1 VSPSRR
7 IRFLILTNILTLGVV
22 TAVAIDLAGS
32 PADSQK
38 LIVTGT
44 GIAMIAVS
52 VLLTAV
58 MATPLTREVREIQER
73 FEKYYDVGL
82 VGIAD
87 TSLETGW
94 LRFNDRLCG
103 MLGYSREELKA
114 TNWVELTHPDDL
126 DDELKEFRRALGG
139 ESDGYSR
146 EKRFIRKDGS
156 VFYAIAALRCVRGSE
171 GKVDYFITF
180 LFDISPR
187 IEAEEALRK
196 SQKELARAQEL
207 SHLGSWNWEII
218 TNRISW
224 SDETYRIFSMRPQ
237 EFEATYEAVLQSVHP
252 EDRQIERNAMS
263 RALLN
268 PDEKYS
274 VEYRVVR
281 PDKTVRFVHLLG
293 EIIRDESGEPLKM
306 EGFVQDI
313 TDYKRIESQ
322 LRDLNAELEQRVS
335 ERTFDLRKANTALR
349 SEIAERIEVEGMLRT
364 LIDSSPDHIL
374 TVDRDGVVQ
383 FHNSHP
389 TDQFPNVSNG
399 SKLGEVMTASVYNQ
413 CRKRLG
419 RVFDTNKAT
428 SLQVVWGND
437 SWWEV
442 RMAPIHRENRTHSVM
457 MVFTDITEKRTLQVQ
472 AIRNAR
478 LASLGVLAA
487 SVAHEINNPNNA
499 IGFSCSSLGN
509 FWAETVPILRHYRQD
524 QGDFELGGMPL
535 DEALETVP
543 RLISGVGQN
552 VNRVKTIVKNL
563 KHMGRQDEGRLEEEL
578 DIFDLL
584 RSAASILNAQIRKH
598 TDRFEMNCGSEPI
611 FVRGN
616 AQQLEQVFINLIQN
630 GLQALP
636 DRDKKLTIDTRI
648 DPAVDQ
654 VFVTIS
660 DQGEGIPQELLDRI
674 TTPFF
679 TTKGKTGGM
688 GLGLSI
694 TDTIVKNLNG
704 QLTFESRP
712 NVGTTATVQL
722 PIRRKP
728 DNGFDS

>member
-1 VSPSRR
+1 MSPGRR
-7 IRFLILTNILTLGVV
+7 IQSLVLINILTLGTVIAAAIALTGAPTDSQRLILSGTGV
-22 TAVAIDLAGS
+22 AAVAVSILLTIALAG
-32 PADSQK
+32 
-38 LIVTGT
+38 
-44 GIAMIAVS
+44 
-52 VLLTAV
+52 
-58 MATPLTREVREIQER
+58 PLSREVREIQER

-94 LRFNDRLCG
+94 LRFNDRLCN

-114 TNWVELTHPDDL
+114 TNWVELTHPSDL
-126 DDELKEFRRALGG
+126 NAELREFRRALNG

-156 VFYAIAALRCVRGSE
+156 VFHAITALRCVRGGD

-180 LFDISPR
+180 LFDINPR
-187 IEAEEALRK
+187 IEAEDALRK

-207 SHLGSWNWEII
+207 SHLGSWNWEIRA
-218 TNRISW
+218 NRISW
-224 SDETYRIFSMRPQ
+224 SDETYRIFSMKPQ
-237 EFEATYEAVLQSVHP
+237 EFEATYEAVLRSVHP
-252 EDRQIERNAMS
+252 EDRPIERNAMG

-268 PDEKYS
+268 PKQKYS

-281 PDKTVRFVHLLG
+281 PDKSVRFVHLLG
-293 EIIRDESGEPLKM
+293 EIIRDDSGEPLKM
-306 EGFVQDI
+306 EGFIQDI

-322 LRDLNAELEQRVS
+322 LRDLNTELEQRVN
-335 ERTFDLRKANTALR
+335 ERTLDLMKANTALR
-349 SEIAERIEVEGMLRT
+349 SEITERIEVEGMLRT

-374 TVDRDGVVQ
+374 TVDRGGVVQ

-389 TDQFPNVSNG
+389 TDQFPDVSDG
-399 SKLGEVMTASVYNQ
+399 SKLQEIMTASVYNQ
-413 CRKRLG
+413 FGKRLG

-428 SLQVVWGND
+428 SLQVVWDND

-442 RMAPIHRENRTHSVM
+442 RMAPIHRENGTHAVM

-499 IGFSCSSLGN
+499 IGFSCSSLAN
-509 FWAETVPILRHYRQD
+509 FWTETVPILKYYRQD
-524 QGDFELGGMPL
+524 QGDFDLGGMPL

-543 RLISGVGQN
+543 RLISGVGKN
-552 VNRVKTIVKNL
+552 VDRVKKIVENL

-578 DIFDLL
+578 DVFDLL
-584 RSAASILNAQIRKH
+584 RSAVSILNTQIRKH
-598 TDRFEMNCGSEPI
+598 TDRFEMTCDSDPI

-636 DRDKKLTIDTRI
+636 GRDKKLNIETRI
-648 DPAVDQ
+648 DPVVDR
-654 VFVTIS
+654 VFITIS
-660 DQGEGIPQELLDRI
+660 DQGDGIPQGFLDRI

-694 TDTIVKNLNG
+694 TDTIVKNHSG
-704 QLTFESRP
+704 QLTFESQA

-722 PIRRKP
+722 PIHRKQESKP
-728 DNGFDS
+728 DS